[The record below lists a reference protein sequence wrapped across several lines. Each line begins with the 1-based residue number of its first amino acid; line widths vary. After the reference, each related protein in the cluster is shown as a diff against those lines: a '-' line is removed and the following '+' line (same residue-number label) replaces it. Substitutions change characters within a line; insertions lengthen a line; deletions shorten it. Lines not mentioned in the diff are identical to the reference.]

1 MAAKAR
7 QRLQIDERYD
17 TKVRPMKRSQD
28 TPARLRASIHE
39 RFGDPVPVA
48 ASVPNAGALTH
59 ILEHRSH
66 RAYADRH
73 VDDALLQLLYACAL
87 SAPTKSDLQQ
97 ADIVRVVDSSKRQ
110 LIADLID
117 DMPWV
122 RAAPVFLVFC
132 GNNRRIR
139 QVSALRGK
147 PFANDHLDAFFNA
160 TVDAAIVLG
169 TFVHAAS
176 AVGLGCCPI
185 SAIRDHAE
193 AISQLL
199 ELPQWVFPVAG
210 LCVGYPANPG
220 HISPRLPL
228 NVTVHEDRFD
238 ESELQRRI
246 DEYDHRRHGQQP
258 YSRQRDF
265 EHYGIAQFYGW
276 SEDKARQYA
285 RPQRQQFGRYIRA
298 QGFKLD

>member
-1 MAAKAR
+1 MKPSQDAQAQVQDAIR
-7 QRLQIDERYD
+7 QRFGQTIAETPGVPHTDEL
-17 TKVRPMKRSQD
+17 
-28 TPARLRASIHE
+28 ARL
-39 RFGDPVPVA
+39 
-48 ASVPNAGALTH
+48 LQ
-59 ILEHRSH
+59 HRSH
-66 RAYADRH
+66 RAYTDRG

-97 ADIVRVVDSSKRQ
+97 ADIVRVADPSKRQ
-110 LIADLID
+110 VIADLID

-160 TVDAAIVLG
+160 TVDAAIVLS
-169 TFVHAAS
+169 TFIHAAR

-193 AISQLL
+193 AVSQLL

-210 LCVGYPANPG
+210 LCVGYPAKPG

-228 NVTVHEDRFD
+228 NVTVHTDCFD
-238 ESELQRRI
+238 ESELQRSI
-246 DEYDHRRHGQQP
+246 DDYDQRRHGQQP
-258 YSRQRDF
+258 YARQRDI
-265 EHYGIAQFYGW
+265 ERHGTAEFYGW

-285 RPQRQQFGRYIRA
+285 HPQRQQFGRYIRA
-298 QGFKLD
+298 QGFNLD

>member
-1 MAAKAR
+1 
-7 QRLQIDERYD
+7 
-17 TKVRPMKRSQD
+17 MKSLSD
-28 TPARLRASIHE
+28 TPARLQDAIHE
-39 RFGDPVPVA
+39 RFGDTLTPCVA
-48 ASVPNAGALTH
+48 NADALVH
-59 ILEHRSH
+59 MLEHRSH
-66 RAYADRH
+66 RAYTGRP
-73 VDDALLQLLYACAL
+73 VDEALLQLLYACAL

-97 ADIVRVVDSSKRQ
+97 ADIVHVADRSKRGV
-110 LIADLID
+110 IADLID

-160 TVDAAIVLG
+160 TVDAAIVLS
-169 TFVHAAS
+169 TFIQAAS

-210 LCVGYPANPG
+210 LCVGYPAKPG
-220 HISPRLPL
+220 HISPRLSL
-228 NVTVHEDRFD
+228 TVTVHRDRFD
-238 ESELQRRI
+238 ESELERSIDDYDQRR
-246 DEYDHRRHGQQP
+246 HSLRP
-258 YSRQRDF
+258 YARQRETERF
-265 EHYGIAQFYGW
+265 GAAEFYGW

-285 RPQRQQFGRYIRA
+285 QPQRQQFGRYVRA
-298 QGFKLD
+298 QGFNLD

>member
-1 MAAKAR
+1 MKPPQDMSAQLRDAIR
-7 QRLQIDERYD
+7 QRFGKTMIGASGLPHMEQLVHVLQ
-17 TKVRPMKRSQD
+17 
-28 TPARLRASIHE
+28 
-39 RFGDPVPVA
+39 
-48 ASVPNAGALTH
+48 
-59 ILEHRSH
+59 HRSH
-66 RAYADRH
+66 RAYMDRN

-97 ADIVRVVDSSKRQ
+97 ADIIRVADPAKRQ
-110 LIADLID
+110 VIADLID

-160 TVDAAIVLG
+160 TVDAAIVLS
-169 TFVHAAS
+169 TFIHAAS
-176 AVGLGCCPI
+176 IVGLGCCPI
-185 SAIRDHAE
+185 SAIRDHASVVSE
-193 AISQLL
+193 LL

-228 NVTVHEDRFD
+228 NVTVHTNRFD
-238 ESELQRRI
+238 DSELERSI
-246 DEYDHRRHGQQP
+246 DDYDHRRHDQQP
-258 YSRQRDF
+258 YARQRDVERF
-265 EHYGIAQFYGW
+265 GVAEFYSW

-285 RPQRQQFGRYIRA
+285 HLQREQFGRYVRA
-298 QGFKLD
+298 QGFTLD

>member
-1 MAAKAR
+1 M
-7 QRLQIDERYD
+7 Q
-17 TKVRPMKRSQD
+17 PSQD
-28 TPARLRASIHE
+28 TQFQLQDAIRQ
-39 RFGDPVPVA
+39 RFGQSIVA
-48 ASVPNAGALTH
+48 ASGVPHTDELVR
-59 ILEHRSH
+59 LLQHRSH
-66 RAYADRH
+66 RAYTDRV

-97 ADIVRVVDSSKRQ
+97 ADIVRVAEPSKRQ
-110 LIADLID
+110 VIADLID

-122 RAAPVFLVFC
+122 RAVPVFLVFC

-139 QVSALRGK
+139 QVSALRSK

-160 TVDAAIVLG
+160 AVDAAIVLT
-169 TFVHAAS
+169 TFIHAAR

-193 AISQLL
+193 AVSETL

-210 LCVGYPANPG
+210 LCVGYPAKPG

-228 NVTVHEDRFD
+228 NVTVHTDRFD
-238 ESELQRRI
+238 ESKLQQSI
-246 DEYDHRRHGQQP
+246 EDYDHRRDSQQP
-258 YSRQRDF
+258 YVKQRDVERF
-265 EHYGIAQFYGW
+265 GVADFYGW

-285 RPQRQQFGRYIRA
+285 HPQRQQFGRYVRA
-298 QGFKLD
+298 QGFNLD

>member
-1 MAAKAR
+1 MKPPQDIHAQLQDAIR
-7 QRLQIDERYD
+7 QRFGQTIVE
-17 TKVRPMKRSQD
+17 
-28 TPARLRASIHE
+28 TPGVPHMGELARLLH
-39 RFGDPVPVA
+39 
-48 ASVPNAGALTH
+48 
-59 ILEHRSH
+59 HRSH
-66 RAYADRH
+66 RTYTDRG

-97 ADIVRVVDSSKRQ
+97 ADIVRVASPSKRQ
-110 LIADLID
+110 VIADLID

-139 QVSALRGK
+139 QVSTLRGK

-160 TVDAAIVLG
+160 AVDAAIVLS
-169 TFVHAAS
+169 TFIQAAS

-193 AISQLL
+193 AVSQLL

-210 LCVGYPANPG
+210 LCVGYPATSG

-228 NVTVHEDRFD
+228 NVTVHTDRFD
-238 ESELQRRI
+238 ESELERSI
-246 DEYDHRRHGQQP
+246 DDYDRRRHGQQP
-258 YSRQRDF
+258 YAGQRDVDRF
-265 EHYGIAQFYGW
+265 GRMEFYGW

-285 RPQRQQFGRYIRA
+285 HPQRERFGRYVRA
-298 QGFKLD
+298 QGFNLD

>member
-1 MAAKAR
+1 MKPSQDIHAQLQDAIR
-7 QRLQIDERYD
+7 QRFGQTIVETPGAPHMDEL
-17 TKVRPMKRSQD
+17 
-28 TPARLRASIHE
+28 ARL
-39 RFGDPVPVA
+39 
-48 ASVPNAGALTH
+48 LQ
-59 ILEHRSH
+59 HRSH
-66 RAYADRH
+66 RTYADRG
-73 VDDALLQLLYACAL
+73 VEDALLQLLYACAL

-97 ADIVRVVDSSKRQ
+97 ADIVRVADPSKRQ
-110 LIADLID
+110 VIADLID

-160 TVDAAIVLG
+160 TVDAAIVLS
-169 TFVHAAS
+169 TFIQAAS

-185 SAIRDHAE
+185 SAIRDHA
-193 AISQLL
+193 AAVSQVL

-210 LCVGYPANPG
+210 LCVGYPSTSG

-228 NVTVHEDRFD
+228 NVTVHTDRFN
-238 ESELQRRI
+238 ESELERSI
-246 DEYDHRRHGQQP
+246 DDYDRRRHGQQP
-258 YSRQRDF
+258 YGGQRDVDRF
-265 EHYGIAQFYGW
+265 GRVEFYGW

-285 RPQRQQFGRYIRA
+285 HPQREQFGRYVRA
-298 QGFKLD
+298 QGFNLD